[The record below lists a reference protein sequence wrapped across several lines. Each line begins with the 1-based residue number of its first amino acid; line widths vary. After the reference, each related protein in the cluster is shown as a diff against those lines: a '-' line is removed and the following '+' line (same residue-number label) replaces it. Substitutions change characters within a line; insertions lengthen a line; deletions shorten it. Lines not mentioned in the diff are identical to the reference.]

1 MGKKKDALRQAG
13 AKLDRAL
20 EWPAGTLGG
29 GARIEL
35 LSDREATVDGCR
47 GILSYAADAVRL
59 NVGSGSVTFYGR
71 DLFLKALTDR
81 EAILAGRIT
90 RVEFGG

>member
-1 MGKKKDALRQAG
+1 MGKKDVLRRAG
-13 AKLDRAL
+13 EKLDRVL

-35 LSDREATVDGCR
+35 LADREATVDGCR
-47 GILSYAADAVRL
+47 GILSYSDEAVRL
-59 NVGSGSVTFYGR
+59 NVGNGAVTFYGQG
-71 DLFLKALTDR
+71 LFLKALTDR

-90 RVEFGG
+90 RVEFGS